1 MHSYRAVA
9 TEDAE
14 LGMESAR
21 AAGMTVVDVRQLPG
35 YPTDDYKA

>member
-1 MHSYRAVA
+1 
-9 TEDAE
+9 
-14 LGMESAR
+14 MESAR